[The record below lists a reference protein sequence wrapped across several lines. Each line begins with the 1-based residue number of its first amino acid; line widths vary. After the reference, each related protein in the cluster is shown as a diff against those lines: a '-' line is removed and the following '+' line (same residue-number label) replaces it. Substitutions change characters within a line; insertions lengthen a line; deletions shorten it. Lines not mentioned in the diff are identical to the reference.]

1 MVEAH
6 LGTVSFDYLIQL
18 YFSVLRKLGSAKNIM
33 KQIKRRF
40 CMAGKTSPNDD
51 IDILASFMH
60 ASFSIMHLALL
71 TNLLAFASDKRKRYT
86 IGIHVHG
93 VSL

>member
-1 MVEAH
+1 
-6 LGTVSFDYLIQL
+6 
-18 YFSVLRKLGSAKNIM
+18 
-33 KQIKRRF
+33 
-40 CMAGKTSPNDD
+40 MAGKTSLYND

-71 TNLLAFASDKRKRYT
+71 INILTFASDKRKRFT

>member
-1 MVEAH
+1 
-6 LGTVSFDYLIQL
+6 
-18 YFSVLRKLGSAKNIM
+18 
-33 KQIKRRF
+33 
-40 CMAGKTSPNDD
+40 MAGKTSPNDD

-71 TNLLAFASDKRKRYT
+71 TNLLTFASDKRKTYT
-86 IGIHVHG
+86 VVIHVHG